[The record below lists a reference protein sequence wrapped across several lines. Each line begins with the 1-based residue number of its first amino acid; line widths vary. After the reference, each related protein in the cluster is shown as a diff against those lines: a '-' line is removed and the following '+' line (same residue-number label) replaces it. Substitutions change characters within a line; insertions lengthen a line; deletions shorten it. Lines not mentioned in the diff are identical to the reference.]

1 MNNTIKTLIKDILFF
16 CLIIFVCYFVT
27 QHIAQRVVVEGAS
40 MNPTFTDGSDLI
52 MSRISYIED
61 DPQRGDIIVFP
72 YNHSHVYFIKRVIGL
87 PGETIQIKDGA
98 VYINGELLEED
109 YILEPI
115 LEGYEGRAT
124 NPLLLGE
131 DEYFVMGDNRNNSL
145 DSRFD
150 EVGNLKKEDLIG
162 KVVFRVTPFDTFG
175 KIGE

>member
-1 MNNTIKTLIKDILFF
+1 MNNTIKTFIKDILFF
-16 CLIIFVCYFVT
+16 CLIIFTCYFVT

-109 YILEPI
+109 RSE
-115 LEGYEGRAT
+115 ERRVGKECR
-124 NPLLLGE
+124 
-131 DEYFVMGDNRNNSL
+131 
-145 DSRFD
+145 SRWS
-150 EVGNLKKEDLIG
+150 
-162 KVVFRVTPFDTFG
+162 PYH
-175 KIGE
+175 